1 MSVSG
6 LITERTL
13 YYLPSGV
20 TAGAVFCHRDPSGC
34 CDESPASCG
43 GTAIPPDLFVSVV
56 SESGCDCLQ
65 ATYRLSYDAG
75 AGKWTAAATAC
86 DSEVAWEVACSGGL
100 LHLTGTADAAT
111 FFTGSGAANSPV
123 HLSWS
128 SAVTGPCSGTVAVYL
143 LE

>member
-34 CDESPASCG
+34 CEASPASCG
-43 GTAIPPDLFVSVV
+43 GTPIPADLFVSVV

-75 AGKWTAAATAC
+75 VWTVATTTC
-86 DSEVAWEVACSGGL
+86 DSELVWEVSCVDGL
-100 LHLTGTADAAT
+100 LQLTGSSDEVT
-111 FFTGSGAANSPV
+111 FFTGSGAANSPI
-123 HLSWS
+123 HLSWTDS
-128 SAVTGPCSGTVAVYL
+128 VTGPCSGSVAVYL